1 MSCLTVNTQVTKN
14 VVTPVIKVENIV
26 KSDCKSDAKID
37 AKSDVNN
44 GVGSDVKVQ
53 YSEENPYAKVKD
65 DVKDDAK
72 IEKNDNVSN
81 LILQFILNDLETN
94 NGIILLS
101 IDELKKVLKVLCHC
115 DDVIIEVVPPN
126 EKDISCCSSTFD
138 DALMNE
144 LVVKKILLKYNDK
157 ECLEN
162 FKMHYNEIKILTESY
177 KVDIGHVKNVIEV

>member
-1 MSCLTVNTQVTKN
+1 MSCFTVNTQVTKN

-26 KSDCKSDAKID
+26 KSDCKSDCKSDAKVD
-37 AKSDVNN
+37 AKSDAKE
-44 GVGSDVKVQ
+44 DVKVQ
-53 YSEENPYAKVKD
+53 YSEANPYANVKD
-65 DVKDDAK
+65 DDETK
-72 IEKNDNVSN
+72 IEQSDQNVSN
-81 LILQFILNDLETN
+81 LILSFILNDLETN

-126 EKDISCCSSTFD
+126 EKDVSCCSSTFD
-138 DALMNE
+138 SSLMHE

-177 KVDIGHVKNVIEV
+177 KVDIGHVKNVIEC

>member
-1 MSCLTVNTQVTKN
+1 MSCFTVNTQVTKN
-14 VVTPVIKVENIV
+14 VVTPVIKVVNDV
-26 KSDCKSDAKID
+26 KSDAKID
-37 AKSDVNN
+37 AKDDAKE
-44 GVGSDVKVQ
+44 DVKVQ
-53 YSEENPYAKVKD
+53 YSEENPYANVKD
-65 DVKDDAK
+65 DVK
-72 IEKNDNVSN
+72 IEKNDDVSN
-81 LILQFILNDLETN
+81 LILSFILNDLETN

-115 DDVIIEVVPPN
+115 DDVIIEVVPPS
-126 EKDISCCSSTFD
+126 EKDVSCCLASSD
-138 DALMNE
+138 YALMHE

>member
-1 MSCLTVNTQVTKN
+1 MSCFTVNTQVTKN

-26 KSDCKSDAKID
+26 KSDAKND
-37 AKSDVNN
+37 AKSDAN
-44 GVGSDVKVQ
+44 SDVKVQ
-53 YSEENPYAKVKD
+53 YSEENPYAN
-65 DVKDDAK
+65 VKDDAK
-72 IEKNDNVSN
+72 IDSNEDVSN

-126 EKDISCCSSTFD
+126 EKDVSCCSSTFD
-138 DALMNE
+138 YDLMHE

-177 KVDIGHVKNVIEV
+177 KVDIGHVKNVIEC

>member
-1 MSCLTVNTQVTKN
+1 MSCFTVNTQVTKN

-26 KSDCKSDAKID
+26 KSDCKSDCKSD
-37 AKSDVNN
+37 AKSDAKVDDNK
-44 GVGSDVKVQ
+44 DVKVQ
-53 YSEENPYAKVKD
+53 YSEENPYT

-72 IEKNDNVSN
+72 IDAKDDVSN
-81 LILQFILNDLETN
+81 LILQFILNDLEIN

-126 EKDISCCSSTFD
+126 EKDVSCCSSTFD
-138 DALMNE
+138 DALMHE

>member
-1 MSCLTVNTQVTKN
+1 MSCFTVNTQVTKN

-26 KSDCKSDAKID
+26 KSD
-37 AKSDVNN
+37 AKSDDKD
-44 GVGSDVKVQ
+44 GVKEDVKVQ
-53 YSEENPYAKVKD
+53 YSEENPYAN
-65 DVKDDAK
+65 VKDDAETK
-72 IEKNDNVSN
+72 IEQSDQNVSN

-126 EKDISCCSSTFD
+126 EKDVSCCCSSSD
-138 DALMNE
+138 DELMHE